1 MAHGVVRRRSITFLP
16 AIFAQFSELSPHF
29 SSRHFLIAFLPLIVT
44 RALTS
49 TDSLIV
55 SREGSDDRGDDEMWM
70 CCGNLNHRRRCCRSP
85 RCLRSYDL
93 PSHKFSSNMKAATLT
108 LLAAGSAAA
117 FAPQHALTSTTSS
130 SSLSMSSN
138 DNKEMSK
145 SLPFAPRPKLLDG
158 SLPGDVGFDPFG
170 FGGADKQSLI
180 QMREAELKHSRL
192 AMLAA
197 VGWPLAELWDKS
209 IAGVLGLEPALTST
223 GSSPS
228 LLNGGLDK
236 IEPDYWIIVAAIA
249 GLAELSNFETKEKQG
264 KAYIPGDCG
273 FDPLGF
279 MPKDKEGIMAMQTKE
294 IKHGRIAMMAILGY
308 VVQEALYR
316 SPVTDETPFFFKSL
330 L

>member
-1 MAHGVVRRRSITFLP
+1 
-16 AIFAQFSELSPHF
+16 
-29 SSRHFLIAFLPLIVT
+29 
-44 RALTS
+44 
-49 TDSLIV
+49 
-55 SREGSDDRGDDEMWM
+55 
-70 CCGNLNHRRRCCRSP
+70 
-85 RCLRSYDL
+85 
-93 PSHKFSSNMKAATLT
+93 MKVAALT
-108 LLAAGSAAA
+108 LLAAGSATA
-117 FAPQHALTSTTSS
+117 FAPTQSSGHSSTALSAENKD
-130 SSLSMSSN
+130 MSQA
-138 DNKEMSK
+138 
-145 SLPFAPRPKLLDG
+145 LPFAPRPKLLDG
-158 SLPGDVGFDPFG
+158 TLAGDVGFDPFG
-170 FGGADKQSLI
+170 FGGADKESLLN
-180 QMREAELKHSRL
+180 MREAELKHGRL

-209 IAGVLGLEPALTST
+209 IAGFMGLEPALTST

-236 IEPDYWIIVAAIA
+236 IEPDYWVIVASIA
-249 GLAELSNFETKEKQG
+249 GLAELSSSETKEEKG

-279 MPKDKEGIMAMQTKE
+279 MPEDKEGVMAMQTKE